1 MKRKT
6 IKTIAARKMDE
17 SHKCNSEQINQAQN
31 NVC

>member
-6 IKTIAARKMDE
+6 IKMTVAHKMDE

-31 NVC
+31 NVY